1 MTNDKLPLKKKKKIG
16 RVTLKLQNGVVGGA
30 LPGVVTAVLVQS
42 VVSEVSEVDV
52 ISLVEIEVTCEVSED
67 IITVVVVEVSI
78 LNVTVVSSVLGD
90 EFVVGSVERGPF
102 SLVYS
107 GVEVIL
113 VIGMETSVDDR
124 SV

>member
-1 MTNDKLPLKKKKKIG
+1 
-16 RVTLKLQNGVVGGA
+16 LKLQNGVVGGA